1 MKATFPIFKIRP
13 TKNANILEFEA
24 QNYNGLKFYMFK
36 PDAEYFR
43 KQIGLALGK
52 FEEINNAK

>member
-1 MKATFPIFKIRP
+1 MKSTFPIFKIRP

-24 QNYNGLKFYMFK
+24 QNYNGLKFYMFR
-36 PDAEYFR
+36 PDAEYFK

-52 FEEINNAK
+52 IEEKQ

>member
-1 MKATFPIFKIRP
+1 MKAAFPIFKIRP

-24 QNYNGLKFYMFK
+24 QNYNGLKFYMFRS
-36 PDAEYFR
+36 DAEYFR

-52 FEEINNAK
+52 IEEE